1 MLRVRGIIRNG
12 TSLAV
17 VEQLRDAGSPPS
29 RRYPHPADF
38 QRLIALRHR
47 RRCLSD
53 PMLFE
58 NLHGVALK
66 VRNPPL
72 ALIVGGEADL
82 EWGPE
87 DVVDTHYIGYRDRS
101 CVRTPS
107 GAGGCRRT
115 ESRCGCRSIR
125 RRGWW
130 GMYR

>member
-1 MLRVRGIIRNG
+1 
-12 TSLAV
+12 
-17 VEQLRDAGSPPS
+17 
-29 RRYPHPADF
+29 
-38 QRLIALRHR
+38 
-47 RRCLSD
+47 
-53 PMLFE
+53 MLFE

-125 RRGWW
+125 RRGWR
-130 GMYR
+130 GMYTKAIGLGSLPRTRQTGVRPQYAELSADRRG